1 MIKNVQLSS
10 EADLPLLHF
19 LWQWKVSTT
28 AALCARFYSKRTLR
42 QGYERLVKLE
52 HGDLIQAHIVRNGSG
67 FLWGLTKR
75 GFDVIRPQLPSLRA
89 EGYQS
94 ENKEHDLL
102 VAAIH
107 LGEWL
112 ADHPVDAEIFS
123 EQELRCYD
131 TSVYPWWI
139 PQTEMHRPDGYW
151 HIPTGNDFTA
161 IALEVELTQ
170 KRTADYDK
178 TSVFYDRKCEISK
191 VIWVTK
197 RPSLAAHIHNRMNDA
212 AKNGDK
218 HNFISLVDF
227 LKRGWQAEI
236 HLGPDRTKTL
246 SCLLS
251 DCRRTPIVPV
261 RGTPILD
268 IRKSPHKSN
277 ISRLLTFVE
286 NRDWKDI
293 SSISAPTSHSSTSS
307 TSSHFPQP
315 HN

>member
-28 AALCARFYSKRTLR
+28 VALCARFYSKRSLR

-52 HGDLIQAHIVRNGSG
+52 HGDLIQSLVLGNGTG
-67 FLWGLTKR
+67 FVWGLTKR
-75 GFDVIRPQLPSLRA
+75 GFSIIRTQLAELRA

-102 VAAIH
+102 VSAIH

-112 ADHPVDAEIFS
+112 TQSPSGAEILS
-123 EQELRCYD
+123 EQELRCFD
-131 TSVYPWWI
+131 TSVYPWWV
-139 PQTEMHRPDGYW
+139 PQTEIHRPDGYW
-151 HIPTGNDFTA
+151 YIPRGDDHST

-178 TSVFYDRKCEISK
+178 TSVFYDRKSEITK

-197 RPSLAAHIHNRMNDA
+197 RPSLAGHIHSRMNDA
-212 AKNGDK
+212 AKHDDK

-227 LKRGWQAEI
+227 LKNGWQAEI
-236 HLGPDRTKTL
+236 RLGSDRTKTL

-251 DCRRTPIVPV
+251 DCRRTPLVPV
-261 RGTPILD
+261 RGNPLLD

-277 ISRLLTFVE
+277 ACRFLTFGE

-293 SSISAPTSHSSTSS
+293 SPNPAPQSPTTSH
-307 TSSHFPQP
+307 P
-315 HN
+315 HPKS